1 MAIITVDQLTKHYR
15 VQQRGSGLGA
25 ALRSLWRREYKAIEA
40 VNEISFGIDEGEIVG
55 FLGPNGAGKTTTLKM
70 LSGLLHPT
78 SGQATVL
85 GFEPWLR
92 REEYL
97 KQISLVMGQKGQ
109 LWWDVPA
116 MDSYLINKEIYEI
129 PDDVFRKRLA
139 MLSELLDLEPLLR
152 VQVRQLSL
160 GERMK
165 CEIAGA
171 LMHQPQVLFL
181 DEPTIGLDV
190 DMQKRLRDFIRD
202 YNRLTGA
209 TILLTS
215 HYMADIEALCERVLI
230 IDHGHLIHDGS
241 LKQIVHR
248 YAEHRL
254 LTLVFDR
261 EVSAE
266 SLAEFGAVVEADSL
280 KAMLRVPR
288 ADAARVASQL
298 LNRFPV
304 ADLTIEE
311 IPIEEVI
318 RRVFQGAA
326 PDPSLPRGAEP

>member
-1 MAIITVDQLTKHYR
+1 MAVITVDKLTRHFR
-15 VQQRGSGLGA
+15 VHQRGSGLGA
-25 ALRSLWRREYKAIEA
+25 AVRSLWHREYKAVEA
-40 VNEISFGIDEGEIVG
+40 VNEISLTIDEGEIVG

-85 GFEPWLR
+85 GYEPWLR
-92 REEYL
+92 REAYL

-109 LWWDVPA
+109 LWWDAPA
-116 MDSYLINKEIYEI
+116 TDSYLINKEIYEI
-129 PDDVFRKRLA
+129 PDGIFQARLE
-139 MLSELLDLEPLLR
+139 MFSELLDLEPLLR

-171 LMHQPQVLFL
+171 LLHGPRVLFL

-190 DMQKRLRDFIRD
+190 DMQKRLRDFLRE

-209 TILLTS
+209 TMLLTS

-230 IDHGHLIHDGS
+230 IDHGRLIHDGP
-241 LKQIVHR
+241 LAQIVQR
-248 YAEHRL
+248 YAENRL
-254 LTLVFDR
+254 LTLVFDQV
-261 EVSAE
+261 VSPE
-266 SLAEFGAVVEADSL
+266 SLAEFGEVVEADSL
-280 KAMLRVPR
+280 RAVLRVSR
-288 ADAARVASQL
+288 AGVTRVASAL

-318 RRVFQGAA
+318 RRVFQSAA
-326 PDPSLPRGAEP
+326 PDPSLSRGA